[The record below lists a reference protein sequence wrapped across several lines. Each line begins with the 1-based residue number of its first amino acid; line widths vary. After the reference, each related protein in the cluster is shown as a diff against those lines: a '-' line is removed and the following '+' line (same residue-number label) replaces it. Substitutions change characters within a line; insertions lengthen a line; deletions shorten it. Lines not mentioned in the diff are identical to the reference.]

1 MGRFFREGGI
11 SQFYY
16 SHLDK
21 NGNLDLESIGRV
33 TSSSNSSSS
42 SSGSYKSYSSCSRN
56 KYDISRPSAEDIR
69 KENEFYE
76 NHEW

>member
-11 SQFYY
+11 TQFYY

-21 NGNLDLESIGRV
+21 NGELDLESIGRV
-33 TSSSNSSSS
+33 TSSSNKSSSS
-42 SSGSYKSYSSCSRN
+42 YSSYSSGRN

>member
-11 SQFYY
+11 NQFYY

-21 NGNLDLESIGRV
+21 NGQLDLESIGRV
-33 TSSSNSSSS
+33 SSSNNSSSS
-42 SSGSYKSYSSCSRN
+42 SYSSGGRN
-56 KYDISRPSAEDIR
+56 KYDISRPSKEQIR
-69 KENEFYE
+69 KEQEFYD